1 MQVRWQDAAVVVVP
15 AERVV
20 VVEVYAC
27 NFSPSYTTHPSTS
40 TAMSAPVPANGHAST
55 STEQAPVAAPA
66 VTMASSAA
74 SIQPSDVGWQ
84 FVPQYYNFVNKQPH
98 RLHCF
103 YNKRSTFLHGE
114 EGEDTAVAFGQ
125 AEIHERITKIG
136 YDQCKVYIN
145 SIDSQSSANGGVII
159 QVLGEMSNAN
169 KPWRKFAQTFFL
181 AEQPNGYFVLNDI
194 FRYLKE
200 EADED
205 EEPEVDDA
213 PVVSSAPGTQAD
225 AAHAQQVPAAAVAIE
240 QESEEESVKQETAAP
255 EVPEEKA
262 PEPEVVAPVVKEE
275 EKPEEKAPEPAPV
288 AVEEP
293 APAVPEPVVEEA
305 KPEPAAPAPAA
316 APASEKAVTPANG
329 SAAPSGSAT
338 PAAQPA
344 PVAAPAAPPKP
355 APPKSWASLAASGGK
370 AWATVT
376 APAATPKKV
385 EPAPAPVAPAP
396 APVVAAAPAP
406 AAAQKGSAQFEQAMA
421 VKTAHCFVK
430 LPNWSTG
437 GDAAAETIDETSLR
451 NIASR
456 FGDVSKV
463 EIVKGKAC
471 AFVEFS
477 KVESARKAIVASLP
491 THQGGEG
498 GVVHGEGKLNFETRK
513 EKDERA
519 KFRRGGAPETGG
531 RGGGQTRTNSERGG
545 TAGRGGRGRPRGG
558 ASGQAK

>member
-1 MQVRWQDAAVVVVP
+1 
-15 AERVV
+15 
-20 VVEVYAC
+20 
-27 NFSPSYTTHPSTS
+27 
-40 TAMSAPVPANGHAST
+40 MSAPVPPNGHAST
-55 STEQAPVAAPA
+55 STEQAPAATPA
-66 VTMASSAA
+66 VVAPSSAA
-74 SIQPSDVGWQ
+74 PIQPSDVGWQ

-200 EADED
+200 ETDED
-205 EEPEVDDA
+205 EEPEVEDA
-213 PVVSSAPGTQAD
+213 PVVSSAPATKAD
-225 AAHAQQVPAAAVAIE
+225 AVHAQQVPAAPVAIE
-240 QESEEESVKQETAAP
+240 QESEEQPAEPEPATP
-255 EVPEEKA
+255 EVPLEKA
-262 PEPEVVAPVVKEE
+262 AEPEVAAAVVKEE
-275 EKPEEKAPEPAPV
+275 AKPEEKV
-288 AVEEP
+288 AEP
-293 APAVPEPVVEEA
+293 APAAVQEPVPAAPEPVVEEA

-316 APASEKAVTPANG
+316 APASEKAATPANG
-329 SAAPSGSAT
+329 SAGASGTAT

-344 PVAAPAAPPKP
+344 PAAAPAAPPKP
-355 APPKSWASLAASGGK
+355 AAPKSWASLAAGGK
-370 AWATVT
+370 AWSAVTVSPV
-376 APAATPKKV
+376 AVAAAAPKKAS
-385 EPAPAPVAPAP
+385 P
-396 APVVAAAPAP
+396 APAP
-406 AAAQKGSAQFEQAMA
+406 AAPAAAPVAAAAAAAPAQTAAQKGSPQVEQAMA
-421 VKTAHCFVK
+421 IKTAHCFVK

-437 GDAAAETIDETSLR
+437 GDAAAETIDENTLR
-451 NIASR
+451 GIASR
-456 FGDVSKV
+456 FGEVSKV

-477 KVESARKAIVASLP
+477 KVEFARKAIVASLP

-498 GVVHGEGKLNFETRK
+498 GVVHGDGKLNFETRK

-545 TAGRGGRGRPRGG
+545 AAGRGGRGRPRGG

>member
-1 MQVRWQDAAVVVVP
+1 
-15 AERVV
+15 
-20 VVEVYAC
+20 
-27 NFSPSYTTHPSTS
+27 
-40 TAMSAPVPANGHAST
+40 MSAPAAVNGHAST
-55 STEQAPVAAPA
+55 STEQAPAASSSIP
-66 VTMASSAA
+66 VPSSAA
-74 SIQPSDVGWQ
+74 SQIQPSDVGWQ

-200 EADED
+200 ETDED

-225 AAHAQQVPAAAVAIE
+225 AAHAQQVPTAPVAIE
-240 QESEEESVKQETAAP
+240 QEPEEEPAQPEPAAP
-255 EVPEEKA
+255 EPSEEKA
-262 PEPEVVAPVVKEE
+262 TEPEVAAPVAKEE
-275 EKPEEKAPEPAPV
+275 EKPEEKVVEPTPA
-288 AVEEP
+288 AAEEP
-293 APAVPEPVVEEA
+293 APPAPEPVAEET
-305 KPEPAAPAPAA
+305 KPEPAAPVVAAPAA
-316 APASEKAVTPANG
+316 APASEKAATPANG
-329 SAAPSGSAT
+329 SAAASGTVT
-338 PAAQPA
+338 PAAQPPAAAAA
-344 PVAAPAAPPKP
+344 PAPAAPVAPAKP
-355 APPKSWASLAASGGK
+355 AAPKSWASLAAGGAK
-370 AWATVT
+370 AWSAVT
-376 APAATPKKV
+376 APAAAAPKKAEPV
-385 EPAPAPVAPAP
+385 PAPAAPAP
-396 APVVAAAPAP
+396 APAAPAPAVAAAPAP
-406 AAAQKGSAQFEQAMA
+406 TAAQKASPQYEQAMA

-437 GDAAAETIDETSLR
+437 GDAAAETIDEATLR
-451 NIASR
+451 GIASR
-456 FGDVSKV
+456 FGEVSKV

-471 AFVEFS
+471 AFVEFT
-477 KVESARKAIVASLP
+477 KVESARKAIVASLTP
-491 THQGGEG
+491 NQGGEG

-513 EKDERA
+513 EKDERS
-519 KFRRGGAPETGG
+519 KFRRGGAPDTGN
-531 RGGGQTRTNSERGG
+531 RGGGQPRTNNSERGG
-545 TAGRGGRGRPRGG
+545 AAGRGGRGRPRGG